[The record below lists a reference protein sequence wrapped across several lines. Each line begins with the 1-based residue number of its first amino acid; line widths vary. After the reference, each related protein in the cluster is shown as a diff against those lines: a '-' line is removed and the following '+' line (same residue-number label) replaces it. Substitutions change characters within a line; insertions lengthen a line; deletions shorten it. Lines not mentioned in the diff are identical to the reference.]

1 MTTINDAQTSLSEW
15 ITLIENTTTNF
26 MKHFANMTVLYE
38 SSDPASSIITNEA
51 LAEFKQTKADI
62 IKHISGLSLLSELN
76 INEKLKLSF
85 KLAQLIDNY
94 QFPIKQM
101 RDALDNARIKESIT
115 SSDTS
120 HLTQTV
126 NMLHMIFNNYISNSY
141 KIQQSCYD
149 RLFHV
154 LITPDIASDITS
166 DMLVELDKKYNAT
179 TFYCS
184 LLSYLFKHFKNSN
197 LIENVE
203 ALKDRI
209 LGSVSTSSD
218 FPFTFQMFDLVGSKY
233 QSLDNIFEIKVGES
247 SFDKIAK
254 QISIDNKI
262 FDIIVITNPTSYIYN
277 LWTLTQNIEYD
288 CIDVSTIDQFE
299 TIIPVK
305 SSVKLG
311 IKIYKSPSKSR
322 ESRESKDTH
331 IKKYYYVLETYD
343 NKHYRVMTP
352 WQIFPKDGLKY
363 IPQSWLPEFNDFTK
377 HYPSGR
383 VVAYND
389 IIEQKIL
396 KYKGIEKES
405 TIKPGEVNKE
415 KGIIVDNLKTWF
427 QSQMKVKYPSNLSE
441 YRELLNSDEFHD
453 HIESVIVSIDT
464 NSINGDI
471 MTKHSV
477 ASVLTRRIS
486 REILGIITKST
497 SLKNMFE
504 MYPDKIKTEL
514 PPIFGSQIEQCI
526 NIVVSYNT
534 LISPILKKLELDL

>member
-1 MTTINDAQTSLSEW
+1 MTTINDVQTSLSEW

-26 MKHFANMTVLYE
+26 IKHFSNMTVLYE
-38 SSDPASSIITNEA
+38 SSDPASSIITNA
-51 LAEFKQTKADI
+51 SLAEFKQTKADI
-62 IKHISGLSLLSELN
+62 IKHISGISLLSELN
-76 INEKLKLSF
+76 INEKLKLTF

-141 KIQQSCYD
+141 KVQQSCYNS
-149 RLFHV
+149 LFHV
-154 LITPDIASDITS
+154 LITPEIASDITS
-166 DMLVELDKKYNAT
+166 DMLIELDKKYNAT

-184 LLSYLFKHFKNSN
+184 LLNYLFKHFKNSS

-203 ALKDRI
+203 VLKDRI
-209 LGSVSTSSD
+209 LGSVSTTSS
-218 FPFTFQMFDLVGSKY
+218 FPFTFQTFDLVGSKY
-233 QSLDNIFEIKVGES
+233 QSLDEIFDIKTSG

-254 QISIDNKI
+254 QISVDNKH

-305 SSVKLG
+305 SPVKLG
-311 IKIYKSPSKSR
+311 IKIYKAPSTKSG
-322 ESRESKDTH
+322 KLQDT

-343 NKHYRVMTP
+343 NIHFRVMTP

-363 IPQSWLPEFNDFTK
+363 IPQSWLPEFENSTK

-383 VVAYND
+383 VEAYND
-389 IIEQKIL
+389 IIEKKIL

-415 KGIIVDNLKTWF
+415 KGIIVDGLKTWF
-427 QSQMKVKYPSNLSE
+427 LAQMKIKFPSNLSE

-453 HIESVIVSIDT
+453 HIESIIVSD
-464 NSINGDI
+464 ININDSDI
-471 MTKHSV
+471 MTKHCV
-477 ASVLTRRIS
+477 ASILTRRIS

-526 NIVVSYNT
+526 DIVISYNT
-534 LISPILKKLELDL
+534 LISPILKKLELNL

>member
-1 MTTINDAQTSLSEW
+1 MTTINDVQTSLSEW

-26 MKHFANMTVLYE
+26 IKHFSNMTVLYE

-51 LAEFKQTKADI
+51 LAEFKQTKSDI
-62 IKHISGLSLLSELN
+62 IKHVSGLSLLSELSTS
-76 INEKLKLSF
+76 EKLKLTF
-85 KLAQLIDNY
+85 KLAQLIDSY

-101 RDALDNARIKESIT
+101 RDALDTARIKESIT

-126 NMLHMIFNNYISNSY
+126 NMLHMIFNNYISNAY
-141 KIQQSCYD
+141 KMQQNCYD
-149 RLFHV
+149 TLFHV
-154 LITPDIASDITS
+154 LITPDVASDITS
-166 DMLVELDKKYNAT
+166 NMLIELDKKYNAT
-179 TFYCS
+179 TLYCS
-184 LLSYLFKHFKNSN
+184 LLGYLFKHFKNSN

-203 ALKDRI
+203 VLKDRI
-209 LGSVSTSSD
+209 LGSVSTSST
-218 FPFTFQMFDLVGSKY
+218 FPFTFQTFDLVGSKY
-233 QSLDNIFEIKVGES
+233 QSLDDIFEIKVGDNG
-247 SFDKIAK
+247 FDKIAK
-254 QISIDNKI
+254 QISIDNKQ

-288 CIDVSTIDQFE
+288 CIDQSTIDQFE

-305 SSVKLG
+305 STVKLG
-311 IKIYKSPSKSR
+311 VKIYKSKSKGNDVR
-322 ESRESKDTH
+322 
-331 IKKYYYVLETYD
+331 KYYYVLETYD
-343 NKHYRVMTP
+343 NKHFRVMTP

-363 IPQSWLPEFNDFTK
+363 IPQSWLPDFENSTK

-383 VVAYND
+383 IEAYNS
-389 IIEQKIL
+389 IIEKKIL
-396 KYKGIEKES
+396 KHKGIEKES
-405 TIKPGEVNKE
+405 NIKSGEVNKE
-415 KGIIVDNLKTWF
+415 KGIIIDGLKTWF
-427 QSQMKVKYPSNLSE
+427 LGQLKIKYPSNLSE

-453 HIESVIVSIDT
+453 HIESIIVSID
-464 NSINGDI
+464 IKGDI

-477 ASVLTRRIS
+477 ASILTRRIS

-497 SLKNMFE
+497 ILKNMFE